1 MAMKTFQS
9 ICLPL
14 FRSYV
19 LCVVFIGLIVSGV
32 TAGDQQDAR
41 TTLLSAPFA
50 SQRANF
56 LHAALGI
63 PRLETAFVLPPE
75 TWYARLGTD
84 HSHSEKG
91 PHVSGSY
98 LYREVG
104 KGRGVPDS
112 YLGHYHRWIAF
123 ELTRGI
129 GFRTEVH
136 ARAGCAGW
144 DEHNDHFYFFNPEGT
159 PLVEGEYRD
168 VYGIGATSRDDD
180 LADVVLQSKTE
191 LYEVVTPHFRHC
203 VSLAASLKL
212 PLGQANNLVDA
223 GTVDPGLRLLATSVM
238 GEIAVHLNAG
248 GVVPLGE
255 QNLFV
260 REGNVDLDPMFVWGG
275 GLIWLPT
282 ASLACGVQLEGNTS
296 AFRDV
301 PFLKGDPVTVLA
313 GFRKL
318 TASNYFIEGG
328 IGTGIDTDTAYTWS
342 FFFSL
347 GKTF

>member
-1 MAMKTFQS
+1 MAMKIFQS

-14 FRSYV
+14 FRSCV
-19 LCVVFIGLIVSGV
+19 LCIVFIGLIASGV
-32 TAGDQQDAR
+32 MAGDQQDAR

-63 PRLETAFVLPPE
+63 PRLETAFVLPSK

-84 HSHSEKG
+84 HTHSEKG
-91 PHVSGSY
+91 PHVGGSY
-98 LYREVG
+98 MQREVRE
-104 KGRGVPDS
+104 GRGVPDY
-112 YLGHYHRWIAF
+112 YLGRYHRWIAL
-123 ELTRGI
+123 ELTRGM
-129 GFRTEVH
+129 GLRTEVH
-136 ARAGCAGW
+136 ARAGYAGW
-144 DEHNDHFYFFNPEGT
+144 DEHIDHFYFFSPEGT

-168 VYGIGATSRDDD
+168 VYGIGPTGRDGD

-191 LYEVVTPHFRHC
+191 LYEVVTPHSRHC

-248 GVVPLGE
+248 VVVPLGE

-260 REGNVDLDPMFVWGG
+260 EEADVDLDPMIVWGV

-282 ASLACGVQLEGNTS
+282 ASVACGVQLEGNTS
-296 AFRDV
+296 AFRDIS
-301 PFLKGDPVTVLA
+301 FLKGDPITVLA

-318 TASNYFIEGG
+318 TLNYVIEAGLG
-328 IGTGIDTDTAYTWS
+328 IGFDTDTSYTWS